1 MYIKN
6 MSVQKQHDQYTQYTW
21 GMIALTILAVFLF
34 GCTVG
39 PSPGGM
45 EKILVSEDDPIFDK
59 RFQDLS
65 FHDIDTSGLW
75 IERGISKPREN
86 IVIHNNTFT
95 ELVENTRNAVVNI
108 YTTRVEEKEMKFGV
122 SPNDII
128 LFRIPIISDIFDIIP
143 FKVPIPYNT
152 KGFSLGSG
160 FIINE
165 HGYILTNAHVINN
178 ATDIRVVLSLGQ
190 RDYPAKIVGADR
202 MTDTALIKI
211 EPDHFLSVLP
221 LGNSD
226 KLRVGEMVLAM
237 GNPFGLR
244 HSATS
249 GIVSATERIAP
260 ELNKKL
266 VDFIQTDSAINPGS
280 SGGPLLNL
288 YGEVVGINT
297 AMVAKAQS
305 IGFAIPINT
314 VKDVMPMLVLGQTE
328 RGWFGVKAVP
338 LTAQKAAELNY
349 PDEGGILVLE
359 VEEGSPAEEGGIK
372 PEDIIVELNGLSLEN
387 FLPFRRKLI
396 GLAPGQEIH
405 LKVFREGKTIDIISV
420 LGKKPPEESVN
431 SGLRIKDKGDS
442 DIR

>member
-1 MYIKN
+1 MKN
-6 MSVQKQHDQYTQYTW
+6 MSVQIQTETF
-21 GMIALTILAVFLF
+21 GIIALTILAVFLF

-39 PSPGGM
+39 LSPGGK

-65 FHDIDTSGLW
+65 FHDIDMSGLW
-75 IERGISKPREN
+75 IERVVLKPRKN
-86 IVIHNNTFT
+86 IVIHNNTFA

-108 YTTRVEEKEMKFGV
+108 YTSRIEEKEVKFGV
-122 SPNDII
+122 SPNDIV

-143 FKVPIPYNT
+143 FNVPIPYNT

-160 FIINE
+160 FIISE

-190 RDYPAKIVGADR
+190 RDYPAKIMGADR

-226 KLRVGEMVLAM
+226 NLRVGEMVLAM

-249 GIVSATERIAP
+249 GIVSATERISP
-260 ELNKKL
+260 ELSQKL

-297 AMVAKAQS
+297 AMVSQAQS
-305 IGFAIPINT
+305 IGFAVPINT
-314 VKDVMPMLVLGQTE
+314 VKEVMSMLVLGQTE

-338 LTAQKAAELNY
+338 LTAQKAAELKY
-349 PDEGGILVLE
+349 PDELGILVLE

-372 PEDIIVELNGLSLEN
+372 PDDIIVEFNGLSLRS
-387 FLPFRRKLI
+387 FLLLRRKLI
-396 GLAPGQEIH
+396 GLAPGQEIY
-405 LKVFREGKTIDIISV
+405 LKIFRKGETIDITNV
-420 LGKKPPEESVN
+420 LKKRPAEESVD